1 MRQRGLVASVVIT
14 VVVALGGLIGVLIA
28 GWAPVLGLDLQGGL
42 SVVLKPSHVAS
53 ASQLNQTIDIIRNRV
68 DALGVA
74 EPNIGQQGNN
84 IVVQLPGVK
93 HPQAALSLI
102 GQTAQ
107 LEFRPVECVTG
118 PYTPPKGPA
127 PTPGLPPQCSSTAT
141 AQTGVNG
148 PGEDPSLTT
157 VPTTPQA
164 LNKPQNRV
172 LLPEQNPNGKVTVRY
187 VLGPAQASGVII
199 KSATAEVSNTGQW
212 QVAFTT
218 TSSGSA
224 KWDKIAQENFH
235 KQLAIVLDNVVESA
249 PTIQPDNS
257 SFQSF
262 GGQGQISGGGINQ
275 QGAQN
280 LALVLNYGAL
290 PVQLHQQ
297 TAQTVSPTLGKS
309 SLDAGLV
316 AGIAGLILVLLY
328 IVFYYRGLG
337 VVAFLGLALT
347 AALLWAIVSI
357 LGHTKNLALDLSGVT
372 GVIVSIGITV
382 DSYVV
387 YFERLKDEVRA
398 GRSIR
403 TSVDR
408 GFKRA
413 YRTILAADAVS
424 FIGALLL
431 YLLSVGPV
439 QGFAF
444 FLGLSTLL
452 DIVTAYTFTRPLV
465 ILLGRSRLFTE
476 ARWLGVAP
484 GLAAE
489 VHPDGAARAPVGA
502 GSAR

>member
-1 MRQRGLVASVVIT
+1 MRQRGLVLSLVIT
-14 VVVALGGLIGVLIA
+14 TVVAIGGLIGVIAA

-42 SVVLKPSHVAS
+42 SVVLKPSHVT
-53 ASQLNQTIDIIRNRV
+53 SQQSLNQTIDIIRNRV

-74 EPNIGQQGNN
+74 QPNIAQQGNN

-93 HPQAALSLI
+93 HPQKALALI

-107 LEFRPVECVTG
+107 LEFRPVLCAAP
-118 PYTPPKGPA
+118 PYTPPKGPP
-127 PTPGLPPQCSSTAT
+127 PTPGLPPACSSSAT
-141 AQTGVNG
+141 AQSTTQGA
-148 PGEDPSLTT
+148 GEDPSLAT
-157 VPTTPQA
+157 VPSTPQA
-164 LNKPQNRV
+164 LNQPKNTV
-172 LLPEQNPNGKVTVRY
+172 LLPEKDQNGHVVVRY
-187 VLGPAQASGVII
+187 VMGPAQGSGVII
-199 KSATAEVSNTGQW
+199 KSATAAVSNTGQW
-212 QVAFTT
+212 QVNFTT
-218 TSSGSA
+218 TSSGAA
-224 KWDKIAQENFH
+224 KWDRIAQQNFH
-235 KQLAIVLDNVVESA
+235 KQVAIVLDNVVQSA
-249 PTIQPDNS
+249 PTIQPDQS
-257 SFQSF
+257 SFSSF
-262 GGQGQISGGGINQ
+262 GGQGQITGSFSQ
-275 QGAQN
+275 QSAQN

-309 SLDAGLV
+309 SLEAGLV

-347 AALLWAIVSI
+347 AALLWAIVSV
-357 LGHTKNLALDLSGVT
+357 LGHTKSLALDLSGVT

-382 DSYVV
+382 DSYIV

-465 ILLGRSRLFTE
+465 ILLGRSRTFTE

-484 GLAAE
+484 GLAVE
-489 VHPDGAARAPVGA
+489 TGAGAPPKEPVPA
-502 GSAR
+502 GSAP